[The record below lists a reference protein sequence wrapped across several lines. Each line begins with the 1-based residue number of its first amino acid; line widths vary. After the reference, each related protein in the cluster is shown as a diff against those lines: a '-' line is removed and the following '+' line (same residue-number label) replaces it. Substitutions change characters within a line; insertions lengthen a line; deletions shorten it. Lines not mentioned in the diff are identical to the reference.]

1 VEVPIA
7 QIAQILEAEIVGDE
21 TVTVKNIS
29 GINEAEPGD
38 LTFIVDPKYVGYLP
52 KTKASAVLIKADIK
66 AESKIPQIRVP
77 DPREAIMKLAQ
88 AFGPPPIE
96 YEPGVHP
103 TAIVADDAILGDAV
117 SVRQYAVIEP
127 GATIGNNTVIGAHC
141 YIGHYS
147 KVGNGCMLYPRVTL
161 RERVTIGNRVIIHP
175 GTVIGPDGFGY
186 DQVDGKHVKIPQIG
200 TVVIEDDVEIGANTC
215 IDRARFDKT
224 TIGKGTKIDNLVQ
237 VAHNCEV
244 GENSILCGASGLSG
258 SSKLGKNVILAG
270 QAGVAGHVK
279 IGDNIIIG
287 AQAGVMNNLEK
298 PGFYI
303 GSPATPHIAYKKREC
318 VTRKLPEIKKQIDAL
333 QKKLDEL
340 AGKSTT

>member
-1 VEVPIA
+1 MEVPIA

-38 LTFIVDPKYVGYLP
+38 LTFIVDQKYVSYLP
-52 KTKASAVLIKADIK
+52 KTKASAVLIKSDIK
-66 AESKIPQIRVP
+66 ADSEIPQIRVP

-88 AFGPPPIE
+88 AFGPPPIQ

-103 TAIVADDAILGDAV
+103 TAIVADDAILGDKV
-117 SVRQYAVIEP
+117 SVQAYAIIEP

-141 YIGHYS
+141 YVGHYT
-147 KVGNGCMLYPRVTL
+147 KVGDDSFLFPNVTL
-161 RERVTIGNRVIIHP
+161 RERITIGSRVVIHP
-175 GTVIGPDGFGY
+175 GTVIGSDGFGY

-224 TIGKGTKIDNLVQ
+224 IIGQGSKIDNLVQ

-244 GENSILCGASGLSG
+244 GQNSILCGSSGLSG
-258 SSKLGKNVILAG
+258 SSKLGNNVILAG

-279 IGDNIIIG
+279 ISDNIIIG
-287 AQAGVMNNLEK
+287 AQAGVMHNLEK

-318 VTRKLPEIKKQIDAL
+318 VTRRLPEIKKQIDAM

-340 AGKSTT
+340 TGGPTT